1 MTGKISEMQEIVLQ
15 GAGETARNS
24 MSMTRAPG
32 PLTDGV
38 RGILI
43 LYYNIYCYEL
53 NTLLTEILMT
63 LVVTFRTLHKRYQM
77 YHIE

>member
-1 MTGKISEMQEIVLQ
+1 MAPINTTLRFDRDPITGKIGEMQEIVLQ

-38 RGILI
+38 RGALQS
-43 LYYNIYCYEL
+43 CY
-53 NTLLTEILMT
+53 
-63 LVVTFRTLHKRYQM
+63 M
-77 YHIE
+77 YFS